1 MLEEDLS
8 AQNAS
13 LFIGAG
19 LYVPGDWSWRFSS
32 LLQALGP
39 LMMLPILWFCPESPR
54 VRSLQSPVVGVF
66 YPLNSFVFIYS
77 G

>member
-13 LFIGAG
+13 LFIVAG

-54 VRSLQSPVVGVF
+54 VRSLPNSGVGVM
-66 YPLNSFVFIYS
+66 YPLNSFLFIHS